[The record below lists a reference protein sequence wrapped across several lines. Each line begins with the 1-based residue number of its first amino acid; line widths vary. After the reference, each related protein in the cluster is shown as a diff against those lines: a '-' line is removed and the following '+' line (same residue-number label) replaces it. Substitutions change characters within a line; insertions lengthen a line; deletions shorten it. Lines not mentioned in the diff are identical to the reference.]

1 MRVNFIFALGHSN
14 KSGTYLISGGLGG
27 LGLTVARWMVEQGV
41 RHLVLLSRSKPAGNV
56 QVALDAMR
64 KTDAQV
70 LALDVDVTKEKQVAA
85 ALAEINQS
93 MPPLRGIIHAAGVLD
108 DDLLLNQ
115 RRSRFVK
122 VLSPKVA
129 GAWNLHALTQDIQ
142 LEFFVL
148 FSSVTS
154 LLGSYGQGNYAAAN
168 AFLDALAAYR
178 RHNGLPAVSIN
189 WGPWSQV
196 GMAAD
201 SLGRGTSQ
209 IVRAGLGLIE
219 PLHGLKTL

>member
-129 GAWNLHALTQDIQ
+129 GR
-142 LEFFVL
+142 LESACPHPRYTTGVFC
-148 FSSVTS
+148 SI
-154 LLGSYGQGNYAAAN
+154 LLGY
-168 AFLDALAAYR
+168 
-178 RHNGLPAVSIN
+178 LPSRVVRS
-189 WGPWSQV
+189 GK
-196 GMAAD
+196 
-201 SLGRGTSQ
+201 LRGR
-209 IVRAGLGLIE
+209 
-219 PLHGLKTL
+219 